1 MNHEADVFIVGG
13 VVSICVALVNLLN
26 SVVNIFWTNKLK
38 GIQANKEIMDSLILQ
53 NKAKDE
59 VIASKDQTI
68 REMLERK
75 NIYKRQLHVQ
85 IQENK
90 KKEGKLEVYQTH
102 LQKVMQ

>member
-1 MNHEADVFIVGG
+1 MISHESEIILVI
-13 VVSICVALVNLLN
+13 VALVNLVN

-38 GIQANKEIMDSLILQ
+38 SIQANKELMDTLIMQ

-59 VIASKDQTI
+59 IIANKDETI

-85 IQENK
+85 IHENK
-90 KKEGKLEVYQTH
+90 KREGKIEVLESH
-102 LQKVMQ
+102 LQKTMQ